1 MKHVKAT
8 ASQFASSLLSIKGRP
23 LDFAEYKPF
32 ELIYNIDPD
41 TLVMK
46 AGRQIGKSVSLAGRT
61 VTKSVLRKYFNSL
74 YVAPFQIQ
82 AKRFSSAY
90 LDAFIASPI
99 IKRHFKRR
107 DTVNNVFE
115 KGFTTGS
122 TSYLSYAQTEHDADR
137 IRGISADQVTF
148 DEVQDISKDAIA
160 PIIEVMGASK
170 HKLKIF
176 AGTSKS
182 TANTLER
189 LWLTSNQME
198 WAIKC
203 PCCSKWVI
211 PNTVSR
217 CLAICSKPE
226 GPSCYHCGGRI
237 DVTKGQWV
245 AAVPA
250 IRDVYGFH
258 LPQFI
263 MAANTGPKTWMDI
276 YRKVKNSEN
285 GVLYSPGKLANEVF
299 GLATDLAGKSLSPR
313 EARKCCNE
321 QWTSWCRDRAEAARK
336 FGVIRV
342 AMGID
347 WSVTG
352 SEKSFTAI
360 SVVGMDALG
369 KVYLL
374 YAEIL
379 QGTHI
384 LSQVEHARQ
393 IFNRFECD
401 ICGSDRGVGV
411 LQAELLQDSLG
422 FQKVVMVQYVS
433 ASLRLRWDSKGL
445 FLAADRTRCMDIAM
459 QKMRRGQA
467 KFETPSWERTAHL
480 WEHALAI
487 YEEETLVGKRVYRHP
502 DDEPDDWFHSIC
514 FALIGVEYMTGNYA
528 FVE

>member
-32 ELIYNIDPD
+32 EMIYNIDPD

-198 WAIKC
+198 FLNLIVNHLTERGTMDPALLYEPPFTGYAPKG
-203 PCCSKWVI
+203 
-211 PNTVSR
+211 
-217 CLAICSKPE
+217 PE
-226 GPSCYHCGGRI
+226 GLFTSAQVDRLFQTLAQI
-237 DVTKGQWV
+237 QATAR
-245 AAVPA
+245 AA
-250 IRDVYGFH
+250 
-258 LPQFI
+258 
-263 MAANTGPKTWMDI
+263 
-276 YRKVKNSEN
+276 
-285 GVLYSPGKLANEVF
+285 
-299 GLATDLAGKSLSPR
+299 
-313 EARKCCNE
+313 
-321 QWTSWCRDRAEAARK
+321 
-336 FGVIRV
+336 
-342 AMGID
+342 
-347 WSVTG
+347 
-352 SEKSFTAI
+352 
-360 SVVGMDALG
+360 
-369 KVYLL
+369 
-374 YAEIL
+374 
-379 QGTHI
+379 
-384 LSQVEHARQ
+384 
-393 IFNRFECD
+393 
-401 ICGSDRGVGV
+401 
-411 LQAELLQDSLG
+411 
-422 FQKVVMVQYVS
+422 
-433 ASLRLRWDSKGL
+433 
-445 FLAADRTRCMDIAM
+445 
-459 QKMRRGQA
+459 
-467 KFETPSWERTAHL
+467 
-480 WEHALAI
+480 
-487 YEEETLVGKRVYRHP
+487 
-502 DDEPDDWFHSIC
+502 
-514 FALIGVEYMTGNYA
+514 
-528 FVE
+528 